1 MLIKPEN
8 KNYQC
13 HISYRNHLLQFECM
27 HLLLSLSGTDTA
39 QEMVDEYLMQL
50 DMCHVFTSM
59 YSLSNQ
65 LRMIT
70 HVSITA
76 HHIAGLVL

>member
-1 MLIKPEN
+1 
-8 KNYQC
+8 
-13 HISYRNHLLQFECM
+13 M
-27 HLLLSLSGTDTA
+27 HLLLSLSSTDSV

-50 DMCHVFTSM
+50 NMCRVFTSM

-70 HVSITA
+70 HMGVTA
-76 HHIAGLVL
+76 RHIAGLVL